1 MSTLHHE
8 SLLETCYDEAWIDYA
23 KNNNL
28 THDELEAIEQNSE
41 LGYIMEI
48 VEDAEKRFSELC
60 I

>member
-28 THDELEAIEQNSE
+28 THDELEAMEQNSE

-60 I
+60 V